1 MGVMCPYGAISRFS
15 DSSKPNPA
23 LHVHEASPCIIQA
36 NMYYSG
42 DIHMK
47 RFSITIHALVLTLI
61 VSACGAQ
68 ATPAINQL
76 DMQSTAVASALT
88 LLAQTQA
95 ARPTATLPSP
105 TVVVPT
111 NTLETFVTATPL
123 PTLEFTLTP
132 APTENPSAN
141 DPCITNVLPDS
152 LTGKKIKIRI
162 DNPTKGT
169 INLTVYLQQ
178 SKLQSVCGYRAY
190 VLGPQDSLVI
200 NDLVEGCYSLWA
212 WNPDPKDYFMVT
224 NGTSCLNN
232 SSSATFDITDH
243 GIKFRN

>member
-1 MGVMCPYGAISRFS
+1 
-15 DSSKPNPA
+15 
-23 LHVHEASPCIIQA
+23 
-36 NMYYSG
+36 
-42 DIHMK
+42 MK
-47 RFSITIHALVLTLI
+47 RFSTLIHALVLTLI

-68 ATPAINQL
+68 ATPTINAA
-76 DMQSTAVASALT
+76 DINSTAVAAALT

-95 ARPTATLPSP
+95 AIPTATLPPP
-105 TVVVPT
+105 TAAPT
-111 NTLETFVTATPL
+111 NTLEVFVTPTPL

-132 APTENPSAN
+132 APTENPSAS
-141 DPCITNVLPDS
+141 DPCVNSVLPDS
-152 LTGKKIKIRI
+152 LTGKPIKIRI

-169 INLTVYLQQ
+169 INLTVYLQSGNPQ
-178 SKLQSVCGYRAY
+178 GVCGYRAY

-224 NGTSCLNN
+224 NGTSCLNS

-243 GIKFRN
+243 GIKYRN